1 MSLDIAKC
9 SPGAESPHSGTS
21 VSQRKGIINQTLIA
35 VSTGVQVTSPK
46 PGFLGRDDTSVE
58 VQALVE

>member
-1 MSLDIAKC
+1 MCLNIAKC

-21 VSQRKGIINQTLIA
+21 VSQREGIGNQTLIA
-35 VSTGVQVTSPK
+35 VRIGFQVTSPK
-46 PGFLGRDDTSVE
+46 PGFLGGDDMSVE